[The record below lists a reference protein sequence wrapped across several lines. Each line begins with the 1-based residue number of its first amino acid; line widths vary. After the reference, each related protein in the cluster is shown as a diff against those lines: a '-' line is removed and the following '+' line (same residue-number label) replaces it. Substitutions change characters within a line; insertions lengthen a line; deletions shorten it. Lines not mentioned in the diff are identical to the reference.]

1 MAYINTAVSGS
12 FAQIDI
18 VIYDGE
24 ADYDTA
30 AALATGANL
39 VTVPALQEITLNA
52 TPGIFRW
59 KQLDSLSEYAITTS
73 STNSVAATMVLDDAV
88 FFTATGTTPG
98 LFNIINDKQQVWFRL
113 FFSGNSTG
121 DRYVDGKA
129 YLSGLAPT
137 VSPDSPVWTSPVTL
151 EIVGDLGQGVVA

>member
-1 MAYINTAVSGS
+1 MAFINTAVSGE

-18 VIYDGE
+18 VIE
-24 ADYDTA
+24 ADEADFDTA
-30 AALATGANL
+30 ATAATGANL

-73 STNSVAATMVLDDAV
+73 STNSIAATMVLDDVV

-98 LFNIINDKQQVWFRL
+98 LFDIINDKQQVWFRL
-113 FFSGNSTG
+113 YFQGNTTG
-121 DRYVDGKA
+121 DRYVEGKA

-151 EIVGDLGQGVVA
+151 EIVGDLTQGVVA